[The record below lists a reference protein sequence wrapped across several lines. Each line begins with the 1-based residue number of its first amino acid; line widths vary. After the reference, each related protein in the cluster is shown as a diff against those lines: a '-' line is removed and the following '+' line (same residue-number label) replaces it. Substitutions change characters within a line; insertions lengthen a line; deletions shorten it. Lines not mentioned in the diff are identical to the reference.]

1 MRMPDYYQ
9 TNMSFSKYMKFGES
23 KIALGLSIYNLMDSR
38 NAIDI
43 FRLTGS
49 PRDAGDYYDQFVGL
63 PNTGLNKVF
72 SQSYYDTPWN
82 ESSAREINAFIRIDF
97 N

>member
-1 MRMPDYYQ
+1 MNQISPEKRHHNQCSYNRYP
-9 TNMSFSKYMKFGES
+9 TLKVMKGPYTVRE
-23 KIALGLSIYNLMDSR
+23 
-38 NAIDI
+38 ID
-43 FRLTGS
+43 
-49 PRDAGDYYDQFVGL
+49 
-63 PNTGLNKVF
+63 F